1 MPSPKAQIN
10 ELADFAELKCWK
22 SGSVSGR
29 EILNY
34 LRQVG
39 EYEDKE
45 SCDDSDDK
53 TAILLDDVMTEIEIR
68 KNACGSGYPF
78 TLEREG
84 TVVKCPEAEPE
95 EAQSAV
101 YLYLLLAT
109 RLNMKDDRIHAKID
123 GTTLLE
129 PLSAHAIGSYLGSKK
144 AESLVFGTYAEG
156 GFGDKVDKLCEALC
170 EGGGFK
176 FKSEDK
182 KAPARAKDDKLDVVV
197 WIPFEDRLPGQLIVF
212 AQCKTGTS
220 WRDSSSELQID
231 IFTKRWIRKSFVVD
245 PIRAFCVAEAVNRA
259 VPFWSHTGVSSGILF
274 DRCRLVE
281 HCSDLPEESLSRV
294 CGWTLEA
301 KKTVPDFDG

>member
-1 MPSPKAQIN
+1 MPSPRAQIN

-29 EILNY
+29 EILGY
-34 LRQVG
+34 LVRIDDNDDSAG
-39 EYEDKE
+39 CDDREDKNA
-45 SCDDSDDK
+45 D
-53 TAILLDDVMTEIEIR
+53 LLEDVMKEIERR

-109 RLNMKDDRIHAKID
+109 RLNMKDNRRHAGLD
-123 GTTLLE
+123 GTALLE
-129 PLSAHAIGSYLGSKK
+129 PVSAHAIRSYLGSKK
-144 AESLVFGTYAEG
+144 TEVQVFGTYVKG
-156 GFGDKVDKLCEALC
+156 GFRDKVDKLCEALG
-170 EGGGFK
+170 EGGGF
-176 FKSEDK
+176 SEDK
-182 KAPARAKDDKLDVVV
+182 APAHAKDDKLDVVV

-231 IFTKRWIRKSFVVD
+231 IFTKRWIRKNFVVD
-245 PIRAFCVAEAVNRA
+245 PVRAFCVAEAVNRA
-259 VPFWSHTGVSSGILF
+259 VPFWSHTGYSAGIFF

-301 KKTVPDFDG
+301 KKTVPDFNG

>member
-1 MPSPKAQIN
+1 MPSPRAQIN

-45 SCDDSDDK
+45 SCDDSDDE
-53 TAILLDDVMTEIEIR
+53 TAILLDDVMTEIER
-68 KNACGSGYPF
+68 RNNACGSGYPF

-95 EAQSAV
+95 EARSAV

-109 RLNMKDDRIHAKID
+109 RLNMKDDRIHAKIN
-123 GTTLLE
+123 GATLLE

-156 GFGDKVDKLCEALC
+156 GFEDKVDKLCEALC

-176 FKSEDK
+176 SEDK
-182 KAPARAKDDKLDVVV
+182 APAHAKDDKLDVVV
-197 WIPFEDRLPGQLIVF
+197 WIPFEDRLPGKLIVF
-212 AQCKTGTS
+212 AQCKTGTN
-220 WRDSSSELQID
+220 WRDSLSELQID
-231 IFTKRWIRKSFVVD
+231 AFTGKWIRERFVVN
-245 PIRAFCVAEAVNRA
+245 PVRAFCVAEAVNRA
-259 VPFWSHTGVSSGILF
+259 GSSWSHIGFSAGILF

-281 HCSDLPEESLSRV
+281 HCSDLPEESLSEIRK
-294 CGWTLEA
+294 WTPEA
-301 KKTVPDFDG
+301 KKTALDFGG